1 MGMTERLTGQFIP
14 GSSLLHRL
22 DARAKLFGFILL
34 TASVIL
40 ADTVAGYALIIAIM
54 LLLTAVSG
62 LPLSTVVGSVKRMFW
77 FFVLIFIMNSLFYST
92 ENAIWSWWIISVSK
106 AGIIQG
112 FNVMFR
118 ILIILV
124 LSNIFT
130 LVTPPLEISSA
141 IQSMLKPLKLLRL
154 PADDIAMIISV
165 AIQFIPTLLQ
175 EADTIKMAQIARGAR
190 FESRK
195 LHERAAAMLPL
206 IVPMF
211 LSAFKRA
218 DELATAMEARG
229 YRSAK
234 SRSGKKA
241 APLPLGS
248 YASILFCAAVCAAEI
263 II

>member
-1 MGMTERLTGQFIP
+1 MPDRMTGQFIP
-14 GSSLLHRL
+14 GTSVLHRL

-34 TASVIL
+34 AAAVIL
-40 ADTVAGYALIIAIM
+40 ADTLLGYALIIAV
-54 LLLTAVSG
+54 LLLLVVAAK
-62 LPLSTVVGSVKRMFW
+62 LPLSTAIGSVRRMFW
-77 FFVLIFIMNSLFYST
+77 FFVLIFIMNSLFYSD
-92 ENAIWSWWIISVSK
+92 ENAIWSWWVISVSK
-106 AGIIQG
+106 VGIIQG

-141 IQSMLKPLKLLRL
+141 IQAMLKPLKLLHL

-175 EADTIKMAQIARGAR
+175 ESDTIKKAQIARGAR

-218 DELATAMEARG
+218 DELAMAMEARG
-229 YRSAK
+229 YRGAK
-234 SRSGKKA
+234 YRSVKKRIPMPA
-241 APLPLGS
+241 GS
-248 YASILFCAAVCAAEI
+248 YFAIIICAAICAAEVI
-263 II
+263 I